1 MKVGTECERVVRV
14 GARTF
19 RFQVETSDR
28 AADYAKYDALRQDI
42 WGVAG
47 DRLPSE
53 RNLMCENFLHEGGS
67 LLIAVTDCGPAA
79 GPAADTGRLA
89 GFSYGFVGIRDK
101 SLGFRSSDNLWF
113 YSQYTGVKEE
123 YRSFGLGVRIK
134 EFQADVVRGIFGIHA
149 VVCTYDPLTAVNARR
164 NVHHFGMKVLEYRV
178 ATYGE
183 FGGYLNRQD
192 IPSDRFFMFWDLD
205 APSPRPAGGEDVSV
219 STEAC
224 VLDVGRETV
233 RGREGPAEFE
243 IVRGIRT
250 GLGSE
255 TVYVPI
261 PADFNRMLRET
272 DVEDGEVR
280 SIPFTWRLMS
290 RRVFQ
295 DLFGRG
301 YAVRDFLGGGRS
313 GSGYYILRKPG

>member
-1 MKVGTECERVVRV
+1 MKVGTEWERVVRV
-14 GARTF
+14 GDRTF
-19 RFQVETSDR
+19 RFQVETSGR
-28 AADYAKYDALRQDI
+28 AADYAKYDTLRQDI
-42 WGVAG
+42 WGIPE

-113 YSQYTGVKEE
+113 YSQYTGVKDE

-134 EFQADVVRGIFGIHA
+134 EFQADVVRGIFGIRA

-164 NVHHFGMKVLEYRV
+164 NVRHFGMEVREYRV

-183 FGGYLNRQD
+183 FGGYLNRD
-192 IPSDRFFMFWDLD
+192 DVPSDRFFMFWDLD
-205 APSPRPAGGEDVSV
+205 APRPCPGGGGNVSV
-219 STEAC
+219 PEEAC
-224 VLDVGRETV
+224 VLAVGRETV

-243 IVRGIRT
+243 VVRGIRPV
-250 GLGSE
+250 LGSE
-255 TVYVPI
+255 TVYVPV
-261 PADFNRMLRET
+261 PSDFYRMLRET
-272 DVEDGEVR
+272 DVEDKEVR
-280 SIPFTWRLMS
+280 GIPLAWRLMS
-290 RRVFQ
+290 RRVFR

-313 GSGYYILRKPG
+313 GLGYYVLRKRG